1 MKYLLLEPSLKME
14 IMSPIVHIHR
24 KSYLICYLDTQYKV
38 VNYVPPY
45 FKFVLFLCR
54 LDFFHS
60 GQ

>member
-1 MKYLLLEPSLKME
+1 MEIIE

-24 KSYLICYLDTQYKV
+24 NSYLLCYLDTQYKV